1 MKKQDRDKRAEQI
14 ADAIGELPE
23 QMICDALE
31 FEKIRRKQKRKRR
44 HRIEA
49 FGGLVAA
56 AVICIIVLYGSD
68 HTLIPGR
75 TADID
80 KTEEKTALKASDQ
93 MQSASQEE
101 LDIWCMASGPED
113 EVTVYSDCQD
123 ESSDENADVKKE
135 RGTDNQKES
144 RGESKDKE
152 TAPMPEKNTSENDP
166 VSAGEQL
173 QAGERQ
179 LLHTNI
185 IGKGENK
192 KVQFALQFGET
203 DNRISYTLKASRL
216 SMELIAENDKEQK
229 KIILQ
234 GNKKS
239 KITCVSG
246 TQIGC
251 SLRFADITDKTVSP
265 SISVSKKNNKTGE
278 RIKGEIKVEQRGGK
292 YYLYLTEK

>member
-1 MKKQDRDKRAEQI
+1 M
-14 ADAIGELPE
+14 
-23 QMICDALE
+23 
-31 FEKIRRKQKRKRR
+31 
-44 HRIEA
+44 
-49 FGGLVAA
+49 
-56 AVICIIVLYGSD
+56 
-68 HTLIPGR
+68 
-75 TADID
+75 
-80 KTEEKTALKASDQ
+80 
-93 MQSASQEE
+93 
-101 LDIWCMASGPED
+101 
-113 EVTVYSDCQD
+113 
-123 ESSDENADVKKE
+123 KKE

-192 KVQFALQFGET
+192 KVQFTLQFGET